1 MCIGASSCSSNSHQP
16 AAISVAISHL
26 IRALELEAI
35 SHHTR
40 RHTGA
45 TVMVCNG
52 IALRAVQ
59 TLGWWSS
66 PRMSSDTRTS
76 MTSNSPAPCE

>member
-1 MCIGASSCSSNSHQP
+1 MKSSCEAGLLLSIGACASAQARVPATLTKP

-26 IRALELEAI
+26 IRALGLEAI

-59 TLGWWSS
+59 TLG
-66 PRMSSDTRTS
+66 
-76 MTSNSPAPCE
+76 